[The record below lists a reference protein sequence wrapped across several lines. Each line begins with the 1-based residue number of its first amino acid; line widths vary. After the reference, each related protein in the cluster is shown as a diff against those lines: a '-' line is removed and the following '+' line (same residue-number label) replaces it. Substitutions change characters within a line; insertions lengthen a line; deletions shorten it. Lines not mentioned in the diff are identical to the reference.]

1 MCFSQLKRG
10 GTKKG
15 GEESEGD
22 IGESHLYKDDISSK

>member
-1 MCFSQLKRG
+1 MTKR
-10 GTKKG
+10 G